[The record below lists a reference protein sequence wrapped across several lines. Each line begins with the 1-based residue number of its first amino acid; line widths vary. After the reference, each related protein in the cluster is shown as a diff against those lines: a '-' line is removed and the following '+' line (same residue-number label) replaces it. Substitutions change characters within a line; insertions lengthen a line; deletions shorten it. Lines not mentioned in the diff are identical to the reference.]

1 MGIPVQRGNRK
12 GRSFFAPASLGWEIS
27 GGLRPDPMPPV
38 LLTDAAV
45 LLLRDQLVDKLVQI
59 VSELILHS
67 LILQMAAQG
76 VIPPL
81 IQPQGDLSAF
91 HSTSPSFSK
100 TVCPSGLGAFSGVFS
115 TLGRAGRLGL
125 AGGGA
130 LRSRNSR
137 TASGTI
143 RSYSSVSASFT
154 RKYNQVTDFGKF
166 VDPLADKLLVASAL
180 ILFVEQKAMAGW
192 MVCVILARE
201 LIITSL
207 RVVAANKGVVMAAT
221 WTGKVK
227 TCVQI
232 GGIIVIYLYY
242 IITGALANGVAFADG
257 DGVTA
262 VMVMPHTDGM
272 PLLLTIV
279 GWVVTLV
286 TIYSGYDYL
295 KKNWDLIKDGAVK
308 AK

>member
-1 MGIPVQRGNRK
+1 MTTANKITLTRIAMIPFFIYFAAQPMLNVEEYKVGIF
-12 GRSFFAPASLGWEIS
+12 SFPTCTLIA
-27 GGLRPDPMPPV
+27 
-38 LLTDAAV
+38 
-45 LLLRDQLVDKLVQI
+45 
-59 VSELILHS
+59 LILFC
-67 LILQMAAQG
+67 
-76 VIPPL
+76 V
-81 IQPQGDLSAF
+81 
-91 HSTSPSFSK
+91 
-100 TVCPSGLGAFSGVFS
+100 
-115 TLGRAGRLGL
+115 
-125 AGGGA
+125 
-130 LRSRNSR
+130 
-137 TASGTI
+137 
-143 RSYSSVSASFT
+143 ASFT
-154 RKYNQVTDFGKF
+154 DFLDGYVARKYNQVTDFGKF
-166 VDPLADKLLVASAL
+166 VDPLADKLLVSSAL

-232 GGIIVIYLYY
+232 GGIIIIYLHY
-242 IITGALANGVAFADG
+242 IIFGAVADG
-257 DGVTA
+257 ESELYSIFA
-262 VMVMPHTDGM
+262 VRTEGDPV
-272 PLLLTIV
+272 LIVV

>member
-1 MGIPVQRGNRK
+1 MTTANKITLTRIAMIPFFIYFAAQPMLNVEEYKVGIF
-12 GRSFFAPASLGWEIS
+12 SFPTCTLMA
-27 GGLRPDPMPPV
+27 
-38 LLTDAAV
+38 
-45 LLLRDQLVDKLVQI
+45 
-59 VSELILHS
+59 LILFC
-67 LILQMAAQG
+67 
-76 VIPPL
+76 V
-81 IQPQGDLSAF
+81 
-91 HSTSPSFSK
+91 
-100 TVCPSGLGAFSGVFS
+100 
-115 TLGRAGRLGL
+115 
-125 AGGGA
+125 
-130 LRSRNSR
+130 
-137 TASGTI
+137 
-143 RSYSSVSASFT
+143 ASFT
-154 RKYNQVTDFGKF
+154 DFLDGYVARKYNQVTDFGKF

-180 ILFVEQKAMAGW
+180 ILFAEQKAMAGW

-232 GGIIVIYLYY
+232 GGIIIIYLHY
-242 IITGALANGVAFADG
+242 IIFGAVADG
-257 DGVTA
+257 ESALYSIFA
-262 VMVMPHTDGM
+262 VRTEGDPV
-272 PLLLTIV
+272 LIVV

>member
-1 MGIPVQRGNRK
+1 MTTANKITLTRIAMIPFFIYFAAQPMLNVEEYKVGIF
-12 GRSFFAPASLGWEIS
+12 SFPTCTLIA
-27 GGLRPDPMPPV
+27 
-38 LLTDAAV
+38 
-45 LLLRDQLVDKLVQI
+45 
-59 VSELILHS
+59 LILFC
-67 LILQMAAQG
+67 
-76 VIPPL
+76 V
-81 IQPQGDLSAF
+81 
-91 HSTSPSFSK
+91 
-100 TVCPSGLGAFSGVFS
+100 
-115 TLGRAGRLGL
+115 
-125 AGGGA
+125 
-130 LRSRNSR
+130 
-137 TASGTI
+137 
-143 RSYSSVSASFT
+143 ASFT
-154 RKYNQVTDFGKF
+154 DGYVARKYNQVTDFGKF

-180 ILFVEQKAMAGW
+180 ILFAEQKAMAGW

-232 GGIIVIYLYY
+232 GGIIIIYLHY
-242 IITGALANGVAFADG
+242 IIFGAVADG
-257 DGVTA
+257 ESALYSIFA
-262 VMVMPHTDGM
+262 VRTEGDPV
-272 PLLLTIV
+272 LIVV

>member
-1 MGIPVQRGNRK
+1 MTTANKITLTRIAMIPFFIYFAAQPMLNVDTTAAQV
-12 GRSFFAPASLGWEIS
+12 SFPTCTLIA
-27 GGLRPDPMPPV
+27 
-38 LLTDAAV
+38 
-45 LLLRDQLVDKLVQI
+45 
-59 VSELILHS
+59 LILFC
-67 LILQMAAQG
+67 
-76 VIPPL
+76 V
-81 IQPQGDLSAF
+81 
-91 HSTSPSFSK
+91 
-100 TVCPSGLGAFSGVFS
+100 
-115 TLGRAGRLGL
+115 
-125 AGGGA
+125 
-130 LRSRNSR
+130 
-137 TASGTI
+137 
-143 RSYSSVSASFT
+143 ASFT
-154 RKYNQVTDFGKF
+154 DFLDGYVARKYNQVTDFGKF
-166 VDPLADKLLVASAL
+166 VDPLADKLLVSSAL

-242 IITGALANGVAFADG
+242 IIMGALANGIAFTDG

-262 VMVMPHTDGM
+262 VMFIPHADGM

>member
-1 MGIPVQRGNRK
+1 MTTANKITLTRIAMIPFFIYFAAQPMLNTAEYTRGIYP
-12 GRSFFAPASLGWEIS
+12 FPTCTLIA
-27 GGLRPDPMPPV
+27 
-38 LLTDAAV
+38 
-45 LLLRDQLVDKLVQI
+45 
-59 VSELILHS
+59 LILFC
-67 LILQMAAQG
+67 
-76 VIPPL
+76 V
-81 IQPQGDLSAF
+81 
-91 HSTSPSFSK
+91 
-100 TVCPSGLGAFSGVFS
+100 
-115 TLGRAGRLGL
+115 
-125 AGGGA
+125 
-130 LRSRNSR
+130 
-137 TASGTI
+137 
-143 RSYSSVSASFT
+143 ASFT
-154 RKYNQVTDFGKF
+154 DFLDGYVARKYNQVTDFGKF

-232 GGIIVIYLYY
+232 GGIIIIYLYY
-242 IITGALANGVAFADG
+242 IIVGTLASGAAGLFFVTADG
-257 DGVTA
+257 PTSAIFVLRADGA
-262 VMVMPHTDGM
+262 

>member
-1 MGIPVQRGNRK
+1 MTTANKITLTRIAMIPFFIYFAAQPMLNVEEYKVGIF
-12 GRSFFAPASLGWEIS
+12 SFPTCTLIA
-27 GGLRPDPMPPV
+27 
-38 LLTDAAV
+38 
-45 LLLRDQLVDKLVQI
+45 
-59 VSELILHS
+59 LILFC
-67 LILQMAAQG
+67 
-76 VIPPL
+76 V
-81 IQPQGDLSAF
+81 
-91 HSTSPSFSK
+91 
-100 TVCPSGLGAFSGVFS
+100 
-115 TLGRAGRLGL
+115 
-125 AGGGA
+125 
-130 LRSRNSR
+130 
-137 TASGTI
+137 
-143 RSYSSVSASFT
+143 ASFT
-154 RKYNQVTDFGKF
+154 DFLDGYVARKYNQVTDFGKF

-232 GGIIVIYLYY
+232 GGIIIIYLHY
-242 IITGALANGVAFADG
+242 IIFGAVADG
-257 DGVTA
+257 GSALYSIFA
-262 VMVMPHTDGM
+262 VRTEGDPV
-272 PLLLTIV
+272 LIVV

>member
-1 MGIPVQRGNRK
+1 MTTANKITLTRIAMIPFFIYFAAQPMLNVEEYKVGIF
-12 GRSFFAPASLGWEIS
+12 SFPTCTLIA
-27 GGLRPDPMPPV
+27 
-38 LLTDAAV
+38 
-45 LLLRDQLVDKLVQI
+45 
-59 VSELILHS
+59 LILFC
-67 LILQMAAQG
+67 
-76 VIPPL
+76 V
-81 IQPQGDLSAF
+81 
-91 HSTSPSFSK
+91 
-100 TVCPSGLGAFSGVFS
+100 
-115 TLGRAGRLGL
+115 
-125 AGGGA
+125 A
-130 LRSRNSR
+130 L
-137 TASGTI
+137 
-143 RSYSSVSASFT
+143 FT
-154 RKYNQVTDFGKF
+154 DFLDGYVARKYNQVTDFGKF

-232 GGIIVIYLYY
+232 GGIIIIYLHY
-242 IITGALANGVAFADG
+242 IIFGAVADG
-257 DGVTA
+257 ESALYSIFA
-262 VMVMPHTDGM
+262 VRTEGDPV
-272 PLLLTIV
+272 LIVV

>member
-1 MGIPVQRGNRK
+1 MTTANKITLTRIAMIP
-12 GRSFFAPASLGWEIS
+12 FFIYF
-27 GGLRPDPMPPV
+27 
-38 LLTDAAV
+38 
-45 LLLRDQLVDKLVQI
+45 
-59 VSELILHS
+59 
-67 LILQMAAQG
+67 AAQPMLIIDETRYLAAFPTST
-76 VIPPL
+76 VI
-81 IQPQGDLSAF
+81 
-91 HSTSPSFSK
+91 
-100 TVCPSGLGAFSGVFS
+100 
-115 TLGRAGRLGL
+115 
-125 AGGGA
+125 A
-130 LRSRNSR
+130 L
-137 TASGTI
+137 
-143 RSYSSVSASFT
+143 VLFCVASFT
-154 RKYNQVTDFGKF
+154 DFLDGYVARKYNQVTDFGKF

-207 RVVAANKGVVMAAT
+207 RVVAANKGRVLAAT

-232 GGIIVIYLYY
+232 GGIIIIYLYY
-242 IITGALANGVAFADG
+242 IFGWADG
-257 DGVTA
+257 ESALYSIFA
-262 VMVMPHTDGM
+262 VRTEGDPV
-272 PLLLTIV
+272 LIVV

>member
-1 MGIPVQRGNRK
+1 MTTANKITLTRIAMIP
-12 GRSFFAPASLGWEIS
+12 FFIYF
-27 GGLRPDPMPPV
+27 
-38 LLTDAAV
+38 
-45 LLLRDQLVDKLVQI
+45 
-59 VSELILHS
+59 
-67 LILQMAAQG
+67 AAQPMLNVEEYKVG
-76 VIPPL
+76 I
-81 IQPQGDLSAF
+81 F
-91 HSTSPSFSK
+91 SFP
-100 TVCPSGLGAFSGVFS
+100 TC
-115 TLGRAGRLGL
+115 T
-125 AGGGA
+125 
-130 LRSRNSR
+130 
-137 TASGTI
+137 
-143 RSYSSVSASFT
+143 
-154 RKYNQVTDFGKF
+154 
-166 VDPLADKLLVASAL
+166 LADKLLVSSAL

-232 GGIIVIYLYY
+232 GGIIIIYLHY
-242 IITGALANGVAFADG
+242 IIFGAVADG
-257 DGVTA
+257 ESALYSIFA
-262 VMVMPHTDGM
+262 VRTEGDPV
-272 PLLLTIV
+272 LIVV

>member
-1 MGIPVQRGNRK
+1 MTTANKITLTRIAMIP
-12 GRSFFAPASLGWEIS
+12 FFIYF
-27 GGLRPDPMPPV
+27 
-38 LLTDAAV
+38 
-45 LLLRDQLVDKLVQI
+45 
-59 VSELILHS
+59 
-67 LILQMAAQG
+67 AAQPMFTEING
-76 VIPPL
+76 VVYFP
-81 IQPQGDLSAF
+81 
-91 HSTSPSFSK
+91 TC
-100 TVCPSGLGAFSGVFS
+100 TVI
-115 TLGRAGRLGL
+115 
-125 AGGGA
+125 A
-130 LRSRNSR
+130 L
-137 TASGTI
+137 
-143 RSYSSVSASFT
+143 VLFCVASFT
-154 RKYNQVTDFGKF
+154 DFLDGYVARKYNQVTDFGKF
-166 VDPLADKLLVASAL
+166 VDPLADKLLVSSAL

-207 RVVAANKGVVMAAT
+207 RVVAANKGRVLAAT

-242 IITGALANGVAFADG
+242 IILGAVQSGISSADG
-257 DGVTA
+257 ATSVISIIIHYKP
-262 VMVMPHTDGM
+262 MPVI
-272 PLLLTIV
+272 LV